1 MQDEGM
7 LGVVEDIR
15 NSCKEDIETDRKYFF
30 GKNYG

>member
-1 MQDEGM
+1 MQGEGM
-7 LGVVEDIR
+7 LVEDIR